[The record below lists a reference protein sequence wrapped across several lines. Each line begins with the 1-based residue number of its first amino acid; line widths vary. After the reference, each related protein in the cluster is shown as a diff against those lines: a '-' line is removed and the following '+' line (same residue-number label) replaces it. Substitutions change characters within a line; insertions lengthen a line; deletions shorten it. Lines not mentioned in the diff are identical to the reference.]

1 MALLTSETGKL
12 TLGLW
17 QGAGRAGDPGQ
28 LLEQTE
34 TVCEDAHGQSVD
46 YLIFPECYLTGY
58 FNPDPL
64 ADVAAKVTPDH
75 LIHLESLSS
84 RFGIGLQIGS
94 YQADGNRVLNA
105 AHVFLPGQGLIGNYC
120 KRALYGDWE
129 HDRFARGDGTLIFTF
144 RGFRIGVLICV
155 EAEFPELSRDLAR
168 RGIDLLAIS
177 TALMSPYD
185 NVARILVPAR
195 AMENRCFV
203 GYANFVGR
211 QGQLEFVGQSV
222 ISNPHGDALARG
234 DAVTEELLVAR
245 LDLAE
250 REAAR
255 QDIDYLSELSGVPR

>member
-1 MALLTSETGKL
+1 MSETGIL

-17 QGAGRAGDPGQ
+17 QGAGQAGDPEK
-28 LLEQTE
+28 LLEQIE
-34 TVCEDAHGQSVD
+34 TVCEDARDRSVD

-64 ADVAAKVTPDH
+64 IDVAAKVTPDRLNH
-75 LIHLESLSS
+75 LGSLSD
-84 RFGIGLQIGS
+84 RFGIGLQVGS
-94 YQADGNRVLNA
+94 YQADGNSVLNA
-105 AHVFLPGQGLIGNYC
+105 AHVFLPEQGLIGSYG

-129 HDRFARGDGTLIFTF
+129 QGNFARGDGTLIFAF

-155 EAEFPELSRDLAR
+155 EAEFPELSRDLAAR
-168 RGIDLLAIS
+168 RVDLLAIS

-211 QGQLEFVGQSV
+211 QGELEFVGQSV
-222 ISNPHGDALARG
+222 IGNPHGDALARG
-234 DAVTEELLVAR
+234 DASSEELLTAR

-255 QDIDYLSELSGVPR
+255 QDIDYLAELPGVPR

>member
-1 MALLTSETGKL
+1 MSETGKL

-17 QGAGRAGDPGQ
+17 QGAGRPGDPEQ
-28 LLEQTE
+28 LLGQIE
-34 TVCEDAHGQSVD
+34 TVCEDARDRSVD

-64 ADVAAKVTPDH
+64 ADTAAKVTPDC
-75 LIHLESLSS
+75 LNRLGSLSD
-84 RFGIGLQIGS
+84 RLGVGLQIGS

-105 AHVFLPGQGLIGNYC
+105 AHVFLPGQGMIGSYH

-129 HDRFARGDGTLIFTF
+129 RDRFARGDSTLIFVF

-155 EAEFPELSRDLAR
+155 EAEFPELSRDLAAR
-168 RGIDLLAIS
+168 RVDLLAIS
-177 TALMSPYD
+177 TGLMFPFD
-185 NVARILVPAR
+185 NAARVLVPAR

-211 QGQLEFVGQSV
+211 QGLHEFVGQSV
-222 ISNPHGDALARG
+222 IGDPHGDALARG
-234 DAVTEELLVAR
+234 DATSEELLIAR

-250 REAAR
+250 REDAR
-255 QDIDYLSELSGVPR
+255 QDIDYLAELPGVPR

>member
-1 MALLTSETGKL
+1 MSETGNL

-17 QGAGRAGDPGQ
+17 QGAGRAGDPEQ
-28 LLEQTE
+28 LMEQIE
-34 TVCEDAHGQSVD
+34 AVCEDARDRSVD

-64 ADVAAKVTPDH
+64 AGVAAKVTPDH
-75 LIHLESLSS
+75 LNRLGSLSD

-94 YQADGNRVLNA
+94 YQTEGNSVLNA
-105 AHVFLPGQGLIGNYC
+105 AHVFLPGQGLIGSYR

-129 HDRFARGDGTLIFTF
+129 RDNFARGDSTLIFAF

-155 EAEFPELSRDLAR
+155 EAEFPELSRDLAEQR
-168 RGIDLLAIS
+168 VDLLAIS

-211 QGQLEFVGQSV
+211 QRQLEFVGQSV
-222 ISNPHGDALARG
+222 ISNPHGDVLARG
-234 DAVTEELLVAR
+234 NAKSEELLTAR

-250 REAAR
+250 RDAAR
-255 QDIDYLSELSGVPR
+255 QDIDYLAELPGVPR

>member
-1 MALLTSETGKL
+1 MSETGNL

-17 QGAGRAGDPGQ
+17 QGAGRVGDPEQ
-28 LLEQTE
+28 LLEQIE
-34 TVCEDAHGQSVD
+34 TICKDSRARSID
-46 YLIFPECYLTGY
+46 YLVFPECYLTGY
-58 FNPDPL
+58 VNPDPL
-64 ADVAAKVTPDH
+64 LDVAAKVTPDH
-75 LIHLESLSS
+75 LNRLGSLSD
-84 RFGIGLQIGS
+84 RFGIGLQVGS
-94 YQADGNRVLNA
+94 YQADGNKVLNA
-105 AHVFLPGQGLIGNYC
+105 AHVFLPGQGLIGTYC

-129 HDRFARGDGTLIFTF
+129 RDHFARGDGTLIFEF

-168 RGIDLLAIS
+168 QRIDLLAIS

-211 QGQLEFVGQSV
+211 QGLHDFVGRSI

-234 DAVTEELLVAR
+234 DATSEELLFAR

-250 REAAR
+250 REAAQ
-255 QDIDYLSELSGVPR
+255 QDIDYLADLSDVPR